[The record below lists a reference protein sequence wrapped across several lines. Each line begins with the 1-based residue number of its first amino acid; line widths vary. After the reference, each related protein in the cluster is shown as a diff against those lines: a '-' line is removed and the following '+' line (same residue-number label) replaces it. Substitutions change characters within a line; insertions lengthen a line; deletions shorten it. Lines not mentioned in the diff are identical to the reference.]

1 MTILEK
7 IVYLADYIEPN
18 RDFPGV
24 QELRELTAQSLDL
37 GLRRGLEM
45 TVAQVRANGREVDRN
60 SLGALRFLQERMQT
74 E

>member
-1 MTILEK
+1 M
-7 IVYLADYIEPN
+7 
-18 RDFPGV
+18 

-45 TVAQVRANGREVDRN
+45 TVAQVRANGRDVDRN